1 MTLPVEELKQ
11 ILSVAAKY
19 KKNGTSPKAA
29 DLVGINMEGPF
40 ISKVKKGAQDE
51 RNIIPCNVEIAEQF
65 LEAADGLEMCIRDRV
80 KEQLLKWTID

>member
-40 ISKVKKGAQDE
+40 ISKVKKGGYRQE
-51 RNIIPCNVEIAEQF
+51 
-65 LEAADGLEMCIRDRV
+65 
-80 KEQLLKWTID
+80 T